1 MGEAS
6 EKLAVTILYFT
17 DDDLRLK
24 SEQLE
29 LPFGEGGR
37 VIVPAE
43 FRKGKQ
49 IIGVLEGHCKILNR
63 IGDRIFPIASAKVIP
78 YSDSD
83 EVNKH

>member
-1 MGEAS
+1 MGEALK
-6 EKLAVTILYFT
+6 KLEVTLLYFT

-29 LPFGEGGR
+29 LPLGEGGR
-37 VIVPAE
+37 AIIPAE
-43 FRKGKQ
+43 FRRGKQ

-78 YSDSD
+78 FTEND
-83 EVNKH
+83 ELNKH